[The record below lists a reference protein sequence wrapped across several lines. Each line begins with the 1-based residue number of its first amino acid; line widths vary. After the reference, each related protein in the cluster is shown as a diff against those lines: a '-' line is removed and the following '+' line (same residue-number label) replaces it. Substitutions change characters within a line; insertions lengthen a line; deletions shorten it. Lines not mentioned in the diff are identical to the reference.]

1 MPRRGRPFQTGY
13 DRCIRQLRMAGSRR
27 TSRHENAG
35 PGYGRWIGSCSGSV
49 MHFLPRLVTKRRQ
62 ALALCLLVAAA
73 AHAQQAT
80 PDGTATGGQDQSNP
94 PATAASTPSASA
106 ATSAPASGTA
116 PSTAAADANVT
127 TLEKYT
133 VSDVPVEEQIL
144 PTVRPLDSVFGDAA
158 DIIDIPRA
166 VSMVNKAWMDD
177 RQVTNSMD
185 FGQFAPGVYS
195 PARYGVPAT
204 PIVRGDNA
212 QIYLNGQ
219 AALFTT
225 SSILPSFNGVESM
238 DVVKGP
244 GSAIYGPQSEGAGG
258 YVNFTTKEP
267 YFDHEHTEISMTLG
281 YWTSGNSYGDPE
293 VTIDTGGPI
302 TSDLAYRV
310 SYLSRYG
317 NGYYNN
323 QKNDTQDIFVA
334 LTYLATKTLKFDWWA
349 QYYENEEGDV
359 TGVNRVTQAF
369 INNGTYIGGQVTAY
383 PDSPPFGMG
392 SVDGSYGV
400 LNPATAYTVKLPWY
414 DNLLSPGDVGRTGRL
429 QSQLIATLNL
439 TPDSSIINRTYFENA
454 NDRQFNLWGYS
465 EYVPTMASFQDRA
478 EYHADF
484 TLGRIENKIIT
495 GADFRYTR
503 IIAYQDY
510 AVEPFFYFDL
520 YKPSSDLVF
529 PAYAELGNTLGAP
542 YLVPGHSKYG
552 AYLVND
558 SADQDSH
565 IYDSAAFL
573 QDNITLT
580 KYLFAIAGA
589 RFDRI
594 AADDGN
600 PALNQVDSP
609 VTGQFYTPGVYI
621 PRGGIYYASDT
632 VSDPSVFASLV
643 FKLSE
648 TSSFYASYN
657 RVSAVLGS
665 ENYGGLNVA
674 EITDGANTP
683 IGTPAQYLGQL
694 DTSLKTKSI
703 LYEVG
708 YKQSLLNN
716 TLFVDGALYQQT
728 KDEPQVQ
735 GPAYLV
741 KAEGLE
747 LDLVYQPNKALSINA
762 NFTYESV
769 TDFGS
774 AFFQQT
780 YSYLD
785 GYPAG
790 FIVDGQS
797 GTGNGS
803 PNYSSV
809 PNNNYAGYYSPPG
822 SRMKAPGVPQV
833 LGNFFVQ
840 YSFQSGFGFGLG
852 PQFQGRQYAD
862 DQDALYIPAEY
873 ELDGFLFYRRK
884 SWDATVN
891 IKNMTNN
898 RILDPIDVT
907 FAGNDAIYVRP
918 PITASLTIRL
928 RF

>member
-1 MPRRGRPFQTGY
+1 MHLTLRTAS
-13 DRCIRQLRMAGSRR
+13 RQ
-27 TSRHENAG
+27 
-35 PGYGRWIGSCSGSV
+35 
-49 MHFLPRLVTKRRQ
+49 RQ
-62 ALALCLLVAAA
+62 ALVMVFLAAA
-73 AHAQQAT
+73 VVRGQQT
-80 PDGTATGGQDQSNP
+80 SPTG
-94 PATAASTPSASA
+94 ASA
-106 ATSAPASGTA
+106 APSAPAGSVATA
-116 PSTAAADANVT
+116 PAGDSVATAAADSNVT

-133 VSDVPVEEQIL
+133 VSDVPVDEQIL
-144 PTVRPLDSVFGDAA
+144 PTVRPVNSVFGDPA

-185 FGQFAPGVYS
+185 FGQFSPGVYS

-267 YFDHEHTEISMTLG
+267 FFDHEHTEISMTLG
-281 YWTSGNSYGDPE
+281 YLTSGNSYGNPE
-293 VTIDTGGPI
+293 VTIDTSAPI

-323 QKNDTQDIFVA
+323 EKNQTQDVFLA
-334 LTYLATKTLKFDWWA
+334 LTYHAGRMLKFDWWA
-349 QYYENEEGDV
+349 QYYENLEGDV
-359 TGVNRVTQAF
+359 TGVNRVTQDF
-369 INNGTYIGGQVTAY
+369 INHGTYIGGQVAAY
-383 PDSPPFGMG
+383 PDSPPFGLG
-392 SVDGSYGV
+392 FVDGSYGV
-400 LNPATAYTVKLPWY
+400 LDPTTAYKVKLPWY
-414 DNLLSPGDVGRTGRL
+414 DSLLSPGDVGRTGRL
-429 QSQLIATLNL
+429 QSQLTSTLTL
-439 TPDSSIINRTYFENA
+439 GPDSSIINRTYFENA

-465 EYVPTMASFQDRA
+465 EYVPLMGSFQDRA

-484 TLGRIENKIIT
+484 SVGGIDNRLIAG
-495 GADFRYTR
+495 GDFRYTR
-503 IIAYQDY
+503 IVAYQDY

-529 PAYAELGNTLGAP
+529 PAYAALGNTLGAP

-565 IYDSAAFL
+565 IYDSAVFL
-573 QDNITLT
+573 QDSITFN
-580 KYLFAIAGA
+580 KHFFAIAGA
-589 RFDRI
+589 RLDRI
-594 AADDGN
+594 AADDGS
-600 PALNQVDSP
+600 PALNQVNNP
-609 VTGQFYTPGVYI
+609 VTGQFYSPPVYI

-643 FKLSE
+643 FKPTE
-648 TSSFYASYN
+648 TSSFYISYN

-665 ENYGGLNVA
+665 LNYGGLNVA

-683 IGTPAQYLGQL
+683 IGTPAEYHGQL

-708 YKQSLLNN
+708 YKQSLLGN
-716 TLFVDGALYQQT
+716 TLFVDAALYQQT
-728 KDEPQVQ
+728 KNEPQVE

-741 KAEGLE
+741 KAEGAE
-747 LDLVYQPNKALSINA
+747 IDVVYQPTKALSVNA
-762 NFTYESV
+762 NLTYESV

-785 GYPAG
+785 GYPVG
-790 FIVDGQS
+790 YMVDGQS

-803 PNYSSV
+803 PNYSAV
-809 PNNNYAGYYSPPG
+809 PESNYSGVYSPPG
-822 SRMKAPGVPQV
+822 ARMKAPGVPQV
-833 LGNFFVQ
+833 LANLFIQ
-840 YSFQSGFGFGLG
+840 YTWQSGFGFGVG

-862 DQDALYIPAEY
+862 DQDSLYIPSEY

-884 SWDATVN
+884 TWDATINV
-891 IKNMTNN
+891 KNMTNN

-918 PITASLTIRL
+918 PITASLTVRL

>member
-1 MPRRGRPFQTGY
+1 MK
-13 DRCIRQLRMAGSRR
+13 IELRDMSGGLAPAREGS
-27 TSRHENAG
+27 
-35 PGYGRWIGSCSGSV
+35 
-49 MHFLPRLVTKRRQ
+49 MHLLPRLVDWRRQ
-62 ALALCLLVAAA
+62 ALALMLLALTTAR
-73 AHAQQAT
+73 AQQA
-80 PDGTATGGQDQSNP
+80 SP
-94 PATAASTPSASA
+94 PAAPAATNPSA
-106 ATSAPASGTA
+106 P
-116 PSTAAADANVT
+116 AAADANVT

-133 VSDVPVEEQIL
+133 VSDVPLDEQIL
-144 PTVRPLDSVFGDAA
+144 PTVRPVDSVFGDPA
-158 DIIDIPRA
+158 DVIDIPRS

-185 FGQFAPGVYS
+185 FGQFSPGVYS

-212 QIYLNGQ
+212 QIYLDGQ

-267 YFDHEHTEISMTLG
+267 YFDHEHTDVSMTLG
-281 YWTSGNSYGDPE
+281 YLASGNSYWNPE
-293 VTIDTGGPI
+293 MTIDTSAPI

-323 QKNDTQDIFVA
+323 EKNRTQDIFVA
-334 LTYLATKTLKFDWWA
+334 LTYHAGKTLKFDWWA
-349 QYYENEEGDV
+349 QYYENLDGDV
-359 TGVNRVTQAF
+359 TGVNRVTQDF
-369 INNGTYIGGQVTAY
+369 INNGTYIGGQVIAY
-383 PDSPPFGMG
+383 PDTPPYGLG
-392 SVDGSYGV
+392 NVDGSYGV
-400 LNPATAYTVKLPWY
+400 LNPATAYKVKLPWY
-414 DNLLSPGDVGRTGRL
+414 DSLLSPGDVGRTGRL
-429 QSQLIATLNL
+429 QSQLTSTLTL
-439 TPDSSIINRTYFENA
+439 GPDSSLINRTYFENA
-454 NDRQFNLWGYS
+454 NDRQYNLWGYS
-465 EYVPTMASFQDRA
+465 EYVPMMASFQDRA

-484 TLGRIENKIIT
+484 SAGGIDNRIIA
-495 GADFRYTR
+495 GGDFRYTR
-503 IIAYQDY
+503 IVAYQDY

-529 PAYAELGNTLGAP
+529 PAYAEEGNTLGAP

-565 IYDSAAFL
+565 IYDSAAFV
-573 QDNITLT
+573 QDTITFN
-580 KYLFAIAGA
+580 KHFFALAGA
-589 RFDRI
+589 RLDRI
-594 AADDGN
+594 AGDDGN
-600 PALNQVDSP
+600 PALNQVDNP
-609 VTGQFYTPGVYI
+609 VTGQFFNPGIYI

-632 VSDPSVFASLV
+632 VNDPSVFASLV
-643 FKLSE
+643 FKATE
-648 TSSFYASYN
+648 TSSFYVSYN

-683 IGTPAQYLGQL
+683 IGTPAQYRAQL

-708 YKQSLLNN
+708 YKQSLLGN
-716 TLFVDGALYQQT
+716 TLFVDASLYQQT
-728 KDEPQVQ
+728 KDEPQVE

-741 KAEGLE
+741 KAQGVE
-747 LDLVYQPNKALSINA
+747 LDAVYQPTKALSINA
-762 NFTYESV
+762 NLTYESV

-809 PNNNYAGYYSPPG
+809 PQNNYAGYYSPPG

-833 LGNFFVQ
+833 LGNIFIQ
-840 YSFQSGFGFGLG
+840 YNWKSGFGAGLG

-862 DQDALYIPAEY
+862 DQDALYIPPEY
-873 ELDGFLFYRRK
+873 ELDGFVYYRRK
-884 SWDATVN
+884 TWDATIN

-898 RILDPIDVT
+898 RVLDPIDVT

-918 PITASLTIRL
+918 PITASLTLRL